1 MDPTTD
7 FPPLKRRMI
16 FWDNWM
22 AVDSLDRLPRSLPR
36 DRSVKLFSAPY
47 GYMLNLCFPPQ
58 RIIHGIASIEYLE
71 LGIDFDLQKIAK
83 AWTDYLLKN

>member
-22 AVDSLDRLPRSLPR
+22 AVDSLDRLPRSLPK
-36 DRSVKLFSAPY
+36 DRSVQLFSAPY
-47 GYMLNLCFPPQ
+47 GYMLNLCFPP
-58 RIIHGIASIEYLE
+58 
-71 LGIDFDLQKIAK
+71 
-83 AWTDYLLKN
+83 